1 MISYPFSDLL
11 ASRFQDDRLEYRNSS
26 AQLVIATDCSE
37 MGFRFHAKRLSLER
51 DTASSPLGI
60 SLFWVSE
67 KLAKIPIEFSNR
79 IVLRLPRI
87 VLLPFPHALFD
98 SIFPEE

>member
-11 ASRFQDDRLEYRNSS
+11 ASRFQDDRLEYQNSC
-26 AQLVIATDCSE
+26 AQLVIVTDYSE

-51 DTASSPLGI
+51 DTASSPLRI

-67 KLAKIPIEFSNR
+67 KLAKIPIFAIAQEFAEVGEIGEER
-79 IVLRLPRI
+79 RVQGQG
-87 VLLPFPHALFD
+87 
-98 SIFPEE
+98 SIFGAH